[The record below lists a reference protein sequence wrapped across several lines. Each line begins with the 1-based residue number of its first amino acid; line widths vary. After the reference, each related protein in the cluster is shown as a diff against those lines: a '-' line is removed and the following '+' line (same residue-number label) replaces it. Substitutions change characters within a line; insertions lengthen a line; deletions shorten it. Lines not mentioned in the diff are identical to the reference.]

1 MYSYIPGE
9 EKLIVATFCSVEDV
23 GDVVIPVKQK
33 IIMPLILV
41 LVLSYRHNDIP
52 VA

>member
-9 EKLIVATFCSVEDV
+9 EKLILVATFCSVEDV

-33 IIMPLILV
+33 IIMPLI
-41 LVLSYRHNDIP
+41 P
-52 VA
+52 